1 MQVVLQIQT
10 CYPINSIFI
19 SISIDMHQLNSILKK
34 EIIWEMLSNLTYI
47 LIICSNLKKER
58 LDHAVSSTYDIDSI
72 NANDCVLGYPSWS
85 EMKHVFEFIQY

>member
-1 MQVVLQIQT
+1 
-10 CYPINSIFI
+10 
-19 SISIDMHQLNSILKK
+19 MHQLNSILKK

-72 NANDCVLGYPSWS
+72 NANDCVLGYPSWQKWNMS
-85 EMKHVFEFIQY
+85 LSLFNTSTCICQQC